1 MNTFLFRKFAPFVA
15 LLGLTLT
22 SCQPDLENDI
32 KPSKGTADFTTY
44 IAVGNSLT
52 AGVSNSG
59 LTLEGQQNSFPAL
72 LAQQFRAVGG
82 GEFAQPLFSQNAANG
97 SGELVI
103 TGFSSSGSPSIN
115 PEVRVNNQ
123 FVPVEQ
129 FAPGR
134 AFVAAGSPLLERYT
148 GTGNQNLGVPYL
160 RVAEITTANYG
171 RYTPPTPPST
181 TTPSVITPNAT
192 PTFNSYFERL
202 LSGTDS
208 KTYLQ
213 YVEERVATL
222 KPTFFTNALG
232 NNDVLRYATSG
243 GAGTPLT
250 TVADFTT
257 KYNQLIDAL
266 TATGAKGV
274 VTTIPNVVSLPY
286 FTTVPTAGVIAQI
299 NATPIPA
306 TLVPLIAA
314 QLGLPA
320 GSPLPTGTRFALY
333 VRTGAAATDVRL
345 ATPTDLLLLTASG
358 FINSAPVAPGV
369 FPGGIGLEIPG
380 APAATARALAV
391 SSNAVPN
398 SLVLDATEAASVA
411 TRTGQLNAV
420 IVASAQRK
428 GLAVFD
434 GNNYFDRVA
443 RNGVFSNGVNN
454 SASFVTGNFNSLDGV
469 HPTPRGYAL
478 IANELIRVIN
488 QQYGAS
494 VPTLNPNDYR
504 GVKFP

>member
-1 MNTFLFRKFAPFVA
+1 MTTLLFRKFIPFAA
-15 LLGLTLT
+15 LLGLGIT
-22 SCQPDLENDI
+22 SCQPDLEQDI
-32 KPSKGTADFTTY
+32 KPSSGTADFSRY

-52 AGVSNSG
+52 AGVSSNG

-82 GEFAQPLFSQNAANG
+82 GEFAQPLFSQSALNG
-97 SGELVI
+97 SGELVLA
-103 TGFSSSGSPSIN
+103 GFGADGSPSIAT
-115 PEVRVNNQ
+115 EVRVNNQ

-134 AFVAAGSPLLERYT
+134 AFVATGSPLLERYT
-148 GTGNQNLGVPYL
+148 STDNQNLGIPYL

-171 RYTPPTPPST
+171 RYTPTNQ
-181 TTPSVITPNAT
+181 PSVITP
-192 PTFNSYFERL
+192 TFNAYFERL

-232 NNDVLRYATSG
+232 NNDVLRFATSG
-243 GAGTPLT
+243 GTGTALT
-250 TVADFTT
+250 TEADFRT

-266 TATGAKGV
+266 TVTGAKGV
-274 VTTIPNVVSLPY
+274 VSTIPNVTSLPL
-286 FTTVPTAGVIAQI
+286 FSTVPTAGVIAQI
-299 NATPIPA
+299 NATPIPPA
-306 TLVPLIAA
+306 LVPLIAA

-333 VRTGAAATDVRL
+333 VRTGPAAINVRL
-345 ATPTDLLLLTASG
+345 AIPTDLLLLTAST
-358 FINSAPVAPGV
+358 FINSAPVAPNV

-380 APAATARALAV
+380 APAPIAAALAA

-398 SLVLDATEAASVA
+398 ALVLDAAEAASVA

-434 GNNYFDRVA
+434 GNSYFDRVA
-443 RNGVFSNGVNN
+443 RNGVVSNGVNN
-454 SASFVTGNFNSLDGV
+454 GAGFITGNFISLDGV

-478 IANELIRVIN
+478 IANEMIRTIN

>member
-1 MNTFLFRKFAPFVA
+1 MTTLLFRSFTSFAA
-15 LLGLTLT
+15 LLGLALT
-22 SCQPDLENDI
+22 GCQPDLEQDI
-32 KPSKGTADFTTY
+32 KPSSGTADFTTY

-52 AGVSNSG
+52 AGYSNNG

-82 GEFAQPLFSQNAANG
+82 GAFVQPLFSQNAANG

-103 TGFSSSGSPSIN
+103 TGFGADGFPTLV
-115 PEVRVNNQ
+115 PEARVNNQ

-134 AFVAAGSPLLERYT
+134 AFTAAGSPLLERYT
-148 GTGNQNLGVPYL
+148 GTDNQNLGVTFL
-160 RVAEITTANYG
+160 RVAEITTPNIG
-171 RYTPPTPPST
+171 RYTPSSSPST
-181 TTPSVITPNAT
+181 TAPSVITP
-192 PTFNSYFERL
+192 TFNAYFERL

-243 GAGTPLT
+243 GTGTALT
-250 TVADFTT
+250 TEADFRT

-266 TATGAKGV
+266 TATGAKGL
-274 VTTIPNVVSLPY
+274 VTTIPNVTSLPL
-286 FTTVPTAGVIAQI
+286 FTTVPTASVIAQV
-299 NATPIPA
+299 NAIPIPPA
-306 TLVPLIAA
+306 LAPLIAA

-320 GSPLPTGTRFALY
+320 GSPLPTGTRLALY

-345 ATPTDLLLLTASG
+345 ATPNDLFLLTALS
-358 FINSAPVAPGV
+358 FISSPPAAPNV

-380 APAATARALAV
+380 APAAIARALALTA
-391 SSNAVPN
+391 NAVPN
-398 SLVLDATEAASVA
+398 NLVLDATEAAAVA
-411 TRTGQLNAV
+411 ARTRELNGV

-434 GNNYFDRVA
+434 GNSYFDNVA
-443 RNGVFSNGVNN
+443 RNGIVSNGVSNN
-454 SASFVTGNFNSLDGV
+454 ASFVTGNFISLDGV

-478 IANELIRVIN
+478 ITNEMIRTIN

-494 VPTLNPNDYR
+494 VPALNPNDYR
-504 GVKFP
+504 GVKLP

>member
-1 MNTFLFRKFAPFVA
+1 MTTLLFRKFVPFA
-15 LLGLTLT
+15 AFLGLGLTG
-22 SCQPDLENDI
+22 CQPDLEQDI
-32 KPSKGTADFTTY
+32 KPSKGNADFTTY

-52 AGVSNSG
+52 AGVSDAG

-82 GEFAQPLFSQNAANG
+82 GNFVQPLFSQNASNG
-97 SGELVI
+97 TGRLAL
-103 TGFSSSGSPSIN
+103 TGFSSTGSPLIN
-115 PEVRVNNQ
+115 TEVSVNNQ
-123 FVPVEQ
+123 FVPFEV

-134 AFVAAGSPLLERYT
+134 AFVAANSPLLERYT
-148 GTGNQNLGVPYL
+148 GADNQNLGVPYL
-160 RVAEITTANYG
+160 RVAEITMANYG
-171 RYTPPTPPST
+171 RYTPPTAPST
-181 TTPSVITPNAT
+181 APPSVITT
-192 PTFNSYFERL
+192 TFNAHFERL

-243 GAGTPLT
+243 GTGTPLT
-250 TVADFTT
+250 TEADFRT

-266 TATGAKGV
+266 TATGAKGL
-274 VTTIPNVVSLPY
+274 VTTIPNVTSLPQ
-286 FTTVPTAGVIAQI
+286 FTTVPTASVIAQI

-306 TLVPLIAA
+306 PLVSLIAA

-345 ATPTDLLLLTASG
+345 ATPADLLLLTASG
-358 FINSAPVAPGV
+358 FINSAPVAPNV

-380 APAATARALAV
+380 APAAIATALAR
-391 SSNAVPN
+391 SANAVPN
-398 SLVLDATEAASVA
+398 SLVLDPTEAANVA
-411 TRTGQLNAV
+411 TRTRELNAV

-434 GNNYFDRVA
+434 GNSYFDRVA
-443 RNGVFSNGVNN
+443 RNGVISNGVSNN
-454 SASFVTGNFNSLDGV
+454 ANFVTGNFTSLDGV

-478 IANELIRVIN
+478 IANEMIRTIN

>member
-1 MNTFLFRKFAPFVA
+1 MISKLFTKSAPFLA
-15 LLGLTLT
+15 LLGLALT
-22 SCQPDLENDI
+22 GCQPDLENDI
-32 KPSKGTADFTTY
+32 KPSSGTADFTTY

-52 AGVSNSG
+52 AGVSDAG

-82 GEFAQPLFSQNAANG
+82 GNFVQPLFSQNASNG
-97 SGELVI
+97 TGKLAI
-103 TGFSSSGSPSIN
+103 TGFGSTGSPLIN
-115 PEVRVNNQ
+115 TEVRVNNQ
-123 FVPVEQ
+123 FVPFEV

-134 AFVAAGSPLLERYT
+134 AFVAANSPLMERYT
-148 GTGNQNLGVPYL
+148 GTDNQNLGVPYL
-160 RVAEITTANYG
+160 RVAEITMANYG
-171 RYTPPTPPST
+171 RYTPPTVPT
-181 TTPSVITPNAT
+181 TAPSVITT
-192 PTFNSYFERL
+192 TFNAHFERL

-243 GAGTPLT
+243 GTGTPLT

-266 TATGAKGV
+266 TATGAKGI
-274 VTTIPNVVSLPY
+274 VTTIPNVTSLPQ

-306 TLVPLIAA
+306 ALVPLIAA

-333 VRTGAAATDVRL
+333 VRTGVAATDVRL
-345 ATPTDLLLLTASG
+345 ATPADLLLLTASG
-358 FINSAPVAPGV
+358 FINSAPVAPNV
-369 FPGGIGLEIPG
+369 FPGGIGLEIPN
-380 APAATARALAV
+380 APAATARALAA

-398 SLVLDATEAASVA
+398 NLVLDATEAASVA

-434 GNNYFDRVA
+434 GNSYFDRVA
-443 RNGVFSNGVNN
+443 RNGVVSNGVSNN
-454 SASFVTGNFNSLDGV
+454 ASFVTGNFISLDGV

-478 IANELIRVIN
+478 IANEMIRIIN